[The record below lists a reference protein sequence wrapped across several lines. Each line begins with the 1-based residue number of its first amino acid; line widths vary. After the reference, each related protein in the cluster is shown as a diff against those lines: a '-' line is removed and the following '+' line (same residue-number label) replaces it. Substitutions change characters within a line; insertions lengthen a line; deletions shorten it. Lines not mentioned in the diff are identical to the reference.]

1 MLLLPAT
8 QGHHQGAC
16 ADQEE
21 GGDGGADTDEQA
33 RGISDWS
40 PDAAAEAPA
49 AGSVVG
55 VGVMVKGLMGGFSS
69 VKGPT
74 VPASLPV
81 K

>member
-1 MLLLPAT
+1 MLLLLAA
-8 QGHHQGAC
+8 QGHHQGPGAH
-16 ADQEE
+16 QEE
-21 GGDGGADTDEQA
+21 GGDGGTDTDEQA

-40 PDAAAEAPA
+40 PDAAAEGPV
-49 AGSVVG
+49 AGSVAG
-55 VGVMVKGLMGGFSS
+55 AGVMVKGLMGGFSS